1 MPQSFDQYLA
11 ESGQQSRLDQLRA
24 SGGYEAA
31 KSSWEGGGT
40 TSTPSTAS
48 SGGGGKTTYTVKAG
62 DTLSKIAAQYGINYN
77 QITGYRSGNPNLI
90 YPGEVLTIPVAGG
103 GQTTPQS
110 QDQVTP
116 FLNNFQTQEFNN
128 LNAPE
133 TKIPTAEELKTQLLP
148 EGGYPTP
155 LNRVEEFEK
164 MRTTYGVADLEKSLT
179 TLKDQILAEQNAVR
193 AQRGIEEGKTV
204 PMGVISGRISE
215 EERVANIRLDELGRQ
230 QSRIT
235 DELNTKY
242 NLISTYMNFMGLD
255 YQDAVNK
262 YQTEFE
268 TNLKIYDLI
277 AGARKEARSIYE
289 SDRDSA
295 RANLQIYMNA
305 LTKGNVDYNSL
316 PADQKLLVNK
326 LEIQAGLPTGFMSS
340 IRKDKD
346 ADILF
351 TTSNEGI
358 TQVGIRNADG
368 TISVQSYGTRIS
380 SAASDTKNTRE
391 QFNSASVKS
400 NFPDLVNQFA
410 NSMSLEEIYNAYGN
424 TDKGKTY
431 GKPTES
437 SLEISLLYKVAR
449 GEMTPDEA
457 RAKLGE

>member
-90 YPGEVLTIPVAGG
+90 YPGEVLTIPVSGG
-103 GQTTPQS
+103 GQAAPQS

-116 FLNNFQTQEFNN
+116 YLNNFQTQEFNN
-128 LNAPE
+128 YNAPE

-148 EGGYPTP
+148 EGGYPSP

-164 MRTTYGVADLEKSLT
+164 MRSTYGVADLEKSLT

-242 NLISTYMNFMGLD
+242 NVISTYMNFMGLD
-255 YQDAVNK
+255 YQDAVNR

-289 SDRDSA
+289 YEQTAA
-295 RANLQIYMNA
+295 RANLQTYANAITTGNMSYDNLDASQKLMIQKLEVQSGLPVGFISNLQMSAKDKLLGISDDKTQAWMIGEDGNLKIVQTGMRASTTGGGTESDKQRYYINAAQEDAGNGATLKQMLQIYSGI
-305 LTKGNVDYNSL
+305 LDPNVIYNLYNSNSIYG
-316 PADQKLLVNK
+316 PAKETPEELAQ
-326 LEIQAGLPTGFMSS
+326 F
-340 IRKDKD
+340 
-346 ADILF
+346 
-351 TTSNEGI
+351 GI
-358 TQVGIRNADG
+358 KP
-368 TISVQSYGTRIS
+368 IST
-380 SAASDTKNTRE
+380 
-391 QFNSASVKS
+391 
-400 NFPDLVNQFA
+400 
-410 NSMSLEEIYNAYGN
+410 
-424 TDKGKTY
+424 
-431 GKPTES
+431 
-437 SLEISLLYKVAR
+437 
-449 GEMTPDEA
+449 
-457 RAKLGE
+457 